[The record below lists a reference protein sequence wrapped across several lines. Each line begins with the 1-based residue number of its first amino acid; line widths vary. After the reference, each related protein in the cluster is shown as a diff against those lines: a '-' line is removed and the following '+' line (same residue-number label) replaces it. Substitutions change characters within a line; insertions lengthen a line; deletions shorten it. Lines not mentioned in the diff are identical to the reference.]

1 MTKVDELYR
10 CSLCGNVV
18 RVVKAGFGK
27 LVCCGEPMDLITEDE
42 LERGIRCNLTV
53 RRVSGVKCSMS
64 EQPRSG
70 RPRSQVCYVQ

>member
-1 MTKVDELYR
+1 MFPVMTPTYERTEVIQVTKVDELYR

-42 LERGIRCNLTV
+42 LER
-53 RRVSGVKCSMS
+53 
-64 EQPRSG
+64 EE
-70 RPRSQVCYVQ
+70 